1 MGNLFNSLSE
11 VPDPGWPR
19 QHDGAA
25 RHIPPSRSLRAKT
38 FGSTLCAL
46 QPSRAPLS
54 LHLPPLAPRCLQVG
68 QLIAAHLST
77 NPYNYCICP
86 QCGKGHLRLRHQ
98 LPIYSPLLLVELGR
112 IDGGVTGGAVAA
124 SKLPWRPQVAASMTL
139 DMSGERQEYTAAAVV
154 YNDGG
159 HWWADIVASGH
170 FKRNREASGR
180 HGGRQPLGEASYRYD
195 GLEANGQLRYVSADG
210 ITLTSDERHIS
221 LVLYRRKPPPQ
232 ADSAPPPQICEV
244 PRAQKSAAAAT
255 PSPPRPSLS
264 SVLGSEKTSPSIAK
278 PNKPKKPV
286 ERRTAPDGIAY
297 TKCEFLEY
305 FGCSRQWDEAA
316 PQKDQGALGRPGLA
330 ADGSPKPANLDPRR
344 KRRALLNDQEDPVG
358 AMPPP
363 KRRKIMEKKLHTV
376 SLINRFKL

>member
-1 MGNLFNSLSE
+1 
-11 VPDPGWPR
+11 
-19 QHDGAA
+19 
-25 RHIPPSRSLRAKT
+25 
-38 FGSTLCAL
+38 
-46 QPSRAPLS
+46 
-54 LHLPPLAPRCLQVG
+54 LQVG

-98 LPIYSPLLLVELGR
+98 QPIYSQLLLVELGR

-170 FKRNREASGR
+170 FKRRREASGR

-195 GLEANGQLRYVSADG
+195 GLEANGQLRYVSADR

-232 ADSAPPPQICEV
+232 ADSPPPPQSSEV
-244 PRAQKSAAAAT
+244 PRAQSAAAASA
-255 PSPPRPSLS
+255 PSPPRPPSLS
-264 SVLGSEKTSPSIAK
+264 SVLGSEKTSRPKTGEWPNMESQSSPSIAK

-305 FGCSRQWDEAA
+305 FGCTRQWDEAA
-316 PQKDQGALGRPGLA
+316 PPKNKAALPRGRPGLA
-330 ADGSPKPANLDPRR
+330 EDGSPKPANLDPRR
-344 KRRALLNDQEDPVG
+344 KRCASQDDHHEDPVG
-358 AMPPP
+358 ARPPAPAP
-363 KRRKIMEKKLHTV
+363 KRQKTIEKKFR
-376 SLINRFKL
+376 SLINRF

>member
-1 MGNLFNSLSE
+1 M
-11 VPDPGWPR
+11 
-19 QHDGAA
+19 
-25 RHIPPSRSLRAKT
+25 
-38 FGSTLCAL
+38 
-46 QPSRAPLS
+46 
-54 LHLPPLAPRCLQVG
+54 QVG

-98 LPIYSPLLLVELGR
+98 QPIYSQLLLVELGR

-170 FKRNREASGR
+170 FKRSREASGRHGGRQPLGEASGR

-264 SVLGSEKTSPSIAK
+264 SVLLGSEKTSRPKTGEWPNMESQSSPSIAK

-305 FGCSRQWDEAA
+305 FGCTRQWDEAA
-316 PQKDQGALGRPGLA
+316 PQNNKAALPRGRPFGCGRQPQA
-330 ADGSPKPANLDPRR
+330 RQPR
-344 KRRALLNDQEDPVG
+344 PST
-358 AMPPP
+358 
-363 KRRKIMEKKLHTV
+363 KKARV
-376 SLINRFKL
+376 AG

>member
-1 MGNLFNSLSE
+1 MGHCFGVMEQFFAHLLPNSVSE
-11 VPDPGWPR
+11 SPFHFRTLAVWQCADC
-19 QHDGAA
+19 DYTY
-25 RHIPPSRSLRAKT
+25 RA
-38 FGSTLCAL
+38 STHTA
-46 QPSRAPLS
+46 
-54 LHLPPLAPRCLQVG
+54 HLPLLLQAADVAALLRHGVAAEVG

-86 QCGKGHLRLRHQ
+86 QCGMGHLRLRHQ
-98 LPIYSPLLLVELGR
+98 QPIYSQLLLVELGR

-170 FKRNREASGR
+170 FKRRREASGR
-180 HGGRQPLGEASYRYD
+180 HRGRQPLGEASYRYD
-195 GLEANGQLRYVSADG
+195 GLEANGQLRYS
-210 ITLTSDERHIS
+210 S
-221 LVLYRRKPPPQ
+221 
-232 ADSAPPPQICEV
+232 EV
-244 PRAQKSAAAAT
+244 PRAQSAAAASA
-255 PSPPRPSLS
+255 PSPPRPPSLS
-264 SVLGSEKTSPSIAK
+264 SVLGSEKTSRPKTGEWPNMESQSSPSIAK

-305 FGCSRQWDEAA
+305 FGCTRQWDEAA
-316 PQKDQGALGRPGLA
+316 PPKNKAALPRGRPGLA

-344 KRRALLNDQEDPVG
+344 KRQ
-358 AMPPP
+358 
-363 KRRKIMEKKLHTV
+363 KTIEKKFR
-376 SLINRFKL
+376 SLINRF